1 MGLLETF
8 IGLIL
13 ESGKSAVN
21 LAIYILLPVMV
32 VMMALMHT
40 LEEKGVLTRVALFFA
55 PILDVFG
62 IPGIGVF
69 AILQILLV
77 SFGAPVATFHIMAK
91 DETFSDRQIAATFAA
106 TIVMSQANAVFPLG
120 AVGLNLPVVY
130 VSSIIGGITAALI
143 TRFFYKKSNDY
154 KPSPV
159 SKKSQ
164 KMILSLLFE
173 GGEMGLHVVYKS
185 LPALVLAILLVN
197 VLKKLSVLKIIERIT
212 EPVFSF
218 IGVNSVA
225 VIPVIT
231 KFLAGGTAMMAV
243 TIDLI
248 EKGLM
253 TSKDLNMLAGFMIN
267 PIDPVGI
274 MVFLSVGLRFQQVL
288 KPVLIASLVGIFIRG
303 IIHIVYFY

>member
-1 MGLLETF
+1 MAFLETF

-32 VMMALMHT
+32 VMMAIMHT
-40 LEEKGVLTRVALFFA
+40 LEEKGILTKVALFFA
-55 PILDVFG
+55 PILGIFG

-130 VSSIIGGITAALI
+130 VSSIIGGVTGAFI
-143 TRFFYKKSNDY
+143 TRFFYQKSNDY

-159 SKKSQ
+159 FKKNQ
-164 KMILSLLFE
+164 KMILPLLFE

-185 LPALVLAILLVN
+185 LPPLVLAILFVN
-197 VLKKLSVLKIIERIT
+197 VLKQLSVLRIVERIT

-225 VIPVIT
+225 VVPVIT

-267 PIDPVGI
+267 PIDPVGL
-274 MVFLSVGLRFQQVL
+274 MVFLSVGLRFQKVL
-288 KPVLIASLVGIFIRG
+288 KPVLIASLVGVFIRG
-303 IIHIVYFY
+303 VIHIIYFY